1 MPIFPKF
8 VEDSRI
14 PALLSKVGPIEISA
28 ISLGMF
34 VFSRGKI
41 SAVTRQHE
49 SIHYLQW
56 RELGFVLFPPLY
68 GWFYLRNR
76 LRGLS
81 PQQAYLQN
89 PFEREAYTQQSAWQ
103 YLQRRHFLAWLDFL

>member
-1 MPIFPKF
+1 MPNFPKF
-8 VEDSRI
+8 VENSSI
-14 PALLSKVGPIEISA
+14 PALLSKVGPVEISA

-34 VFSRGKI
+34 VFSRDKI

-49 SIHYLQW
+49 TIHYVQW

-76 LRGLS
+76 ASGIPAFL
-81 PQQAYLQN
+81 AYREI
-89 PFEREAYTQQSAWQ
+89 PFEREAYEMQSATD
-103 YLQRRHFLAWLDFL
+103 YLQKRPFWAWLNYV